1 MIIQPDNCAKMARL
15 EADAEPANIERLK
28 QFAWLLDND
37 SHPRTAPRLSVL
49 WGWAYE
55 MSQFQSEADRTG
67 KAVEYMQRGQVVRV
81 LHPEII
87 KAA

>member
-1 MIIQPDNCAKMARL
+1 MMFQPDNEAIKAL
-15 EADAEPANIERLK
+15 LDADAEPASIERLK

-55 MSQFQSEADRTG
+55 MSQFQSEADCTG
-67 KAVEYMQRGQVVRV
+67 KAVEYVQRGQVVRV
-81 LHPEII
+81 LHPAII
-87 KAA
+87 EAA

>member
-1 MIIQPDNCAKMARL
+1 MMFQPDNDAKKVRL
-15 EADAEPANIERLK
+15 EADADPANIERLK

-37 SHPRTAPRLSVL
+37 SHPRTAPRLSAL

-55 MSQFQSEADRTG
+55 MSQFQSEADHTG
-67 KAVEYMQRGQVVRV
+67 KAVEYVQRGQVVRV